1 MSVAAARVAARRLVA
16 TVRALS
22 PLISEI
28 QEIVGMRQAS
38 LSNEAADVRG
48 DVIQLLHIRIDV
60 FEPLAQA

>member
-1 MSVAAARVAARRLVA
+1 MPIGRNRSSAFSAD
-16 TVRALS
+16 
-22 PLISEI
+22 SEI